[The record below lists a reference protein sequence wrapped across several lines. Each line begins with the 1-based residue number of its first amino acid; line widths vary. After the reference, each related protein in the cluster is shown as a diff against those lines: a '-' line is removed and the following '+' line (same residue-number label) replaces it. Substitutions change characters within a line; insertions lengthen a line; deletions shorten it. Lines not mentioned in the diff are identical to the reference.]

1 MRRRS
6 ALGAVLGTV
15 LLLVVIGAVV
25 IGLVA
30 TGSSNSTSSDQTAAL
45 TQIAS
50 KQPLAQQYAQSAATA
65 QGKSTVDFATPTST
79 QTMTAVEVVK
89 QVAPAIVTV
98 VNEQA
103 AGPLSGSNQ
112 LQPAGIGSGFIISE
126 QGYIVTNWHVVNGGQ
141 AFQVIFSNGDQK
153 DATLV
158 GQDQISDL
166 AVVKVDG
173 PMPGVVPLG
182 DSSEL
187 EPGQTVL
194 AIGSPLGQFT
204 NTVTEGIVSALGRSI
219 PEQQGSPELT
229 GLIQHDAAINPGNS
243 GGPLLN
249 LKGEVVG
256 VNTLGIPV
264 TPAGEPA
271 QGLFF
276 AIPSNTVK
284 EIATK
289 LIENGEVIYPFIGIQ
304 SGPINE
310 QVATQYNL
318 PVDYGVYV
326 VSVVSGSPADQA
338 GIQQGDIILE
348 INGTKIDA
356 NHSLTELLYKYEPG
370 DTVTLKIQ
378 RGNNTQDIKLT
389 LGKRPQQ

>member
-1 MRRRS
+1 MKRRS

-15 LLLVVIGAVV
+15 LLLVVIGAVA
-25 IGLVA
+25 IGLIA
-30 TGSSNSTSSDQTAAL
+30 TNATNGNSADQSATL

-50 KQPLAQQYAQSAATA
+50 THAIGQQYAQSASSSQARS
-65 QGKSTVDFATPTST
+65 KVSFATPAST

-103 AGPLSGSNQ
+103 AGPFSGSDQ
-112 LQPAGIGSGFIISE
+112 LQPAGIGSGFIISD
-126 QGYIVTNWHVVNGGQ
+126 QGYIVTNWHVVTGGQ
-141 AFQVIFSNGDQK
+141 AFQVIFANGEQR
-153 DATLV
+153 DATVV

-173 PMPGVVPLG
+173 PVPGVVPLG

-187 EPGQTVL
+187 QPGQTVL

-249 LKGEVVG
+249 LSGEVVG

-289 LIENGEVIYPFIGIQ
+289 LIENGEVTYPFIGIE
-304 SGPINE
+304 SIAINE
-310 QVATQYNL
+310 QLATQYNL
-318 PVDYGVYV
+318 PVDYGVFV
-326 VSVVSGSPADQA
+326 RSVVSGSPADQA
-338 GIQQGDIILE
+338 GIQQSDIILA

-356 NHSLTELLYKYEPG
+356 AHSLTEILYKYEPG

-378 RGNNTQDIKLT
+378 SGNSTHDIQLM

>member
-15 LLLVVIGAVV
+15 LLLIVIGAVV

-30 TGSSNSTSSDQTAAL
+30 TGANTGHQSDQSAAL

-50 KQPLAQQYAQSAATA
+50 KQPIAQQYAQSVATA
-65 QGKSTVDFATPTST
+65 QGKSTVDFATPAST
-79 QTMTAVEVVK
+79 KTMTAVEVVK

-103 AGPLSGSNQ
+103 AGPFSGSNQ

-141 AFQVIFSNGDQK
+141 AFQVIFSNGEQR
-153 DATLV
+153 DATVV

-173 PMPGVVPLG
+173 PVPGVVPLG
-182 DSSEL
+182 DSSQL
-187 EPGQTVL
+187 QPGQTVL

-249 LKGEVVG
+249 LSGEVVG

-264 TPAGEPA
+264 TPAGQPA

-304 SGPINE
+304 SAPINE
-310 QVATQYNL
+310 QLASQYNL

-326 VSVVSGSPADQA
+326 VSVVSGSPADNA
-338 GIQQGDIILE
+338 GVKQGDIILA

-356 NHSLTELLYKYEPG
+356 AHSLTELLYKYEPG

-378 RGNNTQDIKLT
+378 RGNNTQDVQIT

>member
-1 MRRRS
+1 
-6 ALGAVLGTV
+6 V
-15 LLLVVIGAVV
+15 
-25 IGLVA
+25 
-30 TGSSNSTSSDQTAAL
+30 
-45 TQIAS
+45 
-50 KQPLAQQYAQSAATA
+50 ATA
-65 QGKSTVDFATPTST
+65 QGQARVDFATPTST
-79 QTMTAVEVVK
+79 EPLTAVEVVK
-89 QVAPAIVTV
+89 RVSPAIVTV
-98 VNEQA
+98 VNEQT
-103 AGPLSGSNQ
+103 AGSFAGGSQ

-126 QGYIVTNWHVVNGGQ
+126 EGYIVTNWHVVTGGQ
-141 AFQVIFSNGDQK
+141 AFQVIFSNGEQRK
-153 DATLV
+153 ATLV

-173 PMPGVVPLG
+173 PVPGVVPLG
-182 DSSEL
+182 DSSKL

-194 AIGSPLGQFT
+194 AIGSPLGTFT
-204 NTVTEGIVSALGRSI
+204 NTVTEGVVSALGRSI
-219 PEQQGSPELT
+219 PEQEGSPELT

-249 LKGEVVG
+249 LSGEVVG

-304 SGPINE
+304 SSAINE
-310 QVATQYNL
+310 QAASQYNL
-318 PVDYGVYV
+318 PVDYGVFVRAV
-326 VSVVSGSPADQA
+326 VANSPADAA
-338 GIQQGDIILE
+338 GLQQGDIILE
-348 INGTKIDA
+348 INGTKINAD
-356 NHSLTELLYKYEPG
+356 HSLTEVLYQYEPG
-370 DTVTLKIQ
+370 DTVTLKVQ